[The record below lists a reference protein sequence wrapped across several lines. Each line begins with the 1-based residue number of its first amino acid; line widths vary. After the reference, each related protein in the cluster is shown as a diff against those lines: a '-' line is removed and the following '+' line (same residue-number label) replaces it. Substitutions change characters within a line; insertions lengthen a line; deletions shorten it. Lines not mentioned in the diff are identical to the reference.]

1 MPESVKA
8 LVSVQRH
15 WTKNMGLGGLFHS
28 ATPANEDTAEFYI
41 IPVSKYD
48 ISDERFVEIEFYPRV
63 LKDKWAR
70 VLVIHA
76 LISPGASNGLAV
88 MCNSDDIRTM
98 VSR

>member
-1 MPESVKA
+1 LFQSK
-8 LVSVQRH
+8 SIGQRT
-15 WTKNMGLGGLFHS
+15 WGS

-70 VLVIHA
+70 VFIPKDQVVAIVVLESSEDLGKIGYKV
-76 LISPGASNGLAV
+76 
-88 MCNSDDIRTM
+88 
-98 VSR
+98 